1 MYDWSITAT
10 GKTDT
15 LKLGFSCCWKDVRL
29 KLDSGLNRCCV
40 FLVSVVVERMYDWS
54 QHIQASNYHFQQF
67 QLLLKGCTIEAC
79 LMDSLPASITCF
91 SCCWKDVRLKQF
103 SFWTDRERCKV
114 SVVVERMYDW
124 STLPA
129 VAARSILSF
138 SCCWKDVRLKPLG
151 ANLLAITR
159 SVSVVVERMYDWSLD
174 LSINA
179 TNLIVSVVVERM
191 YDWSLSQCVFNCAL
205 SCFSCCWKD
214 VRLKL
219 KRFLLKIR

>member
-159 SVSVVVERMYDWSLD
+159 SVSVVVERMYDWSRVIPDDAAEGKKFQL
-174 LSINA
+174 LLKGCTIEA
-179 TNLIVSVVVERM
+179 NLLLRIK
-191 YDWSLSQCVFNCAL
+191 LAIT
-205 SCFSCCWKD
+205 CFSCCWKD

-219 KRFLLKIR
+219 IKPQH